1 MNEATPVIE
10 IAQNTLERDFVVGDI
25 HGCFSTVEH
34 ALAALDCD
42 LSRDRLF
49 SVGDL
54 IDHGARSDEALAW
67 ISGSVVH
74 FEAQEHR
81 TSNEA
86 APRTDEAC
94 TGRGRRAGFPGARAS
109 CPHGR
114 SWPIRSRRSA
124 VAEHGWARSFT
135 LKIRFRLWHRAVPV
149 RRCPRRGRK

>member
-10 IAQNTLERDFVVGDI
+10 IAQNTLGRDFVVGDI

-67 ISGSVVH
+67 TPVRYCISRRRNTALPTRLRLGPTRHV
-74 FEAQEHR
+74 
-81 TSNEA
+81 
-86 APRTDEAC
+86 PDE
-94 TGRGRRAGFPGARAS
+94 GGGLVSRERGHLARMDDR
-109 CPHGR
+109 G
-114 SWPIRSRRSA
+114 RSA
-124 VAEHGWARSFT
+124 VAVAR
-135 LKIRFRLWHRAVPV
+135 
-149 RRCPRRGRK
+149 